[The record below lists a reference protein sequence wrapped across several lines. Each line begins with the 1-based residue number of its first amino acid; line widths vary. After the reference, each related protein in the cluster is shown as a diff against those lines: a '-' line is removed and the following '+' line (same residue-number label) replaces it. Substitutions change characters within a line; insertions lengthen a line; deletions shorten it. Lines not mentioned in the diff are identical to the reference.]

1 MIVRQNCTKS
11 NPDFKLPE
19 KREAAPF
26 ETASSFFLPG
36 SPQLQAV
43 PFAENAHRAFS

>member
-11 NPDFKLPE
+11 YPGFNLPE

-26 ETASSFFLPG
+26 ETASFLSDAIPEEILRRQAQNPG
-36 SPQLQAV
+36 LIRP
-43 PFAENAHRAFS
+43 